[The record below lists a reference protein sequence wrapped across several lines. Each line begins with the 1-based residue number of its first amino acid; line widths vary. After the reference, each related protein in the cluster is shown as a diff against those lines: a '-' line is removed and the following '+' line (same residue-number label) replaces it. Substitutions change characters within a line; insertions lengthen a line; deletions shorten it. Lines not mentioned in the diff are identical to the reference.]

1 MLASTG
7 ASAACYPPLP
17 PALVPI
23 STESPVPT
31 CAVTTPSAGA
41 SVIACHPLP
50 PSGTIS
56 TASTATAA
64 VNRQR
69 NVSEE
74 ISSLVNEFQTLLD
87 YVEQSMIERV
97 VTVDVILRKIK
108 HIPVTLQERLGDCFS
123 RIIPDI
129 LEATSVHHLF
139 ITLSRLWDYLNP
151 DLLEF
156 LVNEFGSDANRRSM
170 KEYLERL
177 KEFRTCVTIGEYIN
191 ASHGEV
197 SIHSRFYY
205 TKMVTIF
212 GREWENK
219 TLQDAEDYKNEAC
232 NECNFLCSFFA
243 RMNIRRSQLPSS
255 STFLV
260 RLKQK

>member
-1 MLASTG
+1 
-7 ASAACYPPLP
+7 
-17 PALVPI
+17 
-23 STESPVPT
+23 
-31 CAVTTPSAGA
+31 
-41 SVIACHPLP
+41 
-50 PSGTIS
+50 
-56 TASTATAA
+56 
-64 VNRQR
+64 
-69 NVSEE
+69 
-74 ISSLVNEFQTLLD
+74 
-87 YVEQSMIERV
+87 MIERG
-97 VTVDVILRKIK
+97 VTVNVILQKIK

-123 RIIPDI
+123 RRIPDI

-151 DLLEF
+151 GLLEF

-232 NECNFLCSFFA
+232 NECHFLSSFLA
-243 RMNIRRSQLPSS
+243 RMSIRRSSIAIVFYFPCSIVAEVNRSEALFKGKKAEQVNVFVDDICVFDM
-255 STFLV
+255 TGQV
-260 RLKQK
+260 RIKGGKKGE